1 MDIVIISVSVV
12 LALVMFASIYIEVVN
27 KMFKGEI

>member
-12 LALVMFASIYIEVVN
+12 LALFMFASIYIEVVN
-27 KMFKGEI
+27 KMFNGEI